1 MISDDLK
8 NFCNGYDFDN
18 VAPPQM
24 PHIGDLAPE
33 FNAIT
38 TNGAIKFP
46 SDYAGKWVVLF
57 SHPSDFTPV
66 CTSEFIALQHAMA
79 DFNKLNTMLLGLS
92 IGSIPSH
99 LAWIRAIKEID
110 GTDITFPVIA
120 DADATIANRYGMV
133 SAASSDTNAV
143 RAVFIIDPRAI
154 VRAIIYYPPVLGRNI
169 EEIKRVIMAL
179 QTADAFK
186 VAMPANWNRG
196 DDVLM
201 PTPSSAAA
209 LRKVNTNAWFYRYK
223 KLSRKDIDARLYTK
237 KTGKK

>member
-1 MISDDLK
+1 MSDDFK
-8 NFCNGYDFDN
+8 TFCNGYDFDN
-18 VAPPQM
+18 MTQHQM
-24 PHIGDLAPE
+24 PHIGDLAPD

-38 TNGAIKFP
+38 TNGPINFP
-46 SDYAGKWVVLF
+46 SDYAGKWVILF

-110 GTDITFPVIA
+110 GTDITFPIIA
-120 DADATIANRYGMV
+120 DTDATVANRYGMV
-133 SAASSDTNAV
+133 SAANADTNAV

-154 VRAIIYYPPVLGRNI
+154 VRAIIYYPPVLGRNV
-169 EEIKRVIMAL
+169 EEIKRAVMAL

-186 VAMPANWNRG
+186 VAMPANWVKG
-196 DDVLM
+196 DDVLVPAPM
-201 PTPSSAAA
+201 NATA
-209 LRKVNTNAWFYRYK
+209 LRKANTNAWFYRYK
-223 KLSRKDIDARLYTK
+223 KLSGKDIDARLYTK